1 MCKGLE
7 GGARQKATEARK
19 WWAEGIVADEDA
31 EAGREISYSPS
42 KHSLMS
48 LPL

>member
-19 WWAEGIVADEDA
+19 WWAEGIVADEDTE
-31 EAGREISYSPS
+31 EAGRERFPIR
-42 KHSLMS
+42 LQNTV
-48 LPL
+48 